1 MCACLKCMPSLPMQK
16 GGSCAEFSSLVK
28 AITNLAPPIVIP
40 WLSPLVEEH
49 TLSTNDTAEALTAKQ
64 DKPSSS
70 HCSSSKDVTVSEV
83 ATGEDKVSSE
93 KGATGRQREVGEG
106 VRESV
111 TKVQAGSLYSPV
123 QIKKTVVRSKK
134 RKGQK

>member
-1 MCACLKCMPSLPMQK
+1 MCVCLKCMPSLSMQK
-16 GGSCAEFSSLVK
+16 SGSCAEFSSLVK
-28 AITNLAPPIVIP
+28 AITNLAPPIVMP

-49 TLSTNDTAEALTAKQ
+49 TLSTNDAAEALTAKQ

-70 HCSSSKDVTVSEV
+70 HCSSNKDVSEV
-83 ATGEDKVSSE
+83 ATGEDKDSSE